1 MSRRM
6 ETWSRGVNGM
16 KQSVTFYVNEAYE
29 SDPRVEPSG
38 TVEVSIEYLSELLA
52 ELGYFRETLDNRPR
66 Y

>member
-6 ETWSRGVNGM
+6 ETWSRGVNGI
-16 KQSVTFYVNEAYE
+16 KQSVSFYVEESYE

-38 TVEVSIEYLSELLA
+38 TVEVSIECLSQFLA
-52 ELGYFRETLDNRPR
+52 ELGYFRETLGNQPR